1 MSGHAHAK
9 KDREKPCWHDAEKKR
24 SLVTAAR
31 REAMRQMALDDPAE
45 FVRCLH
51 STRFVSL
58 AQLPW
63 WTAFAQTYRWEA
75 AEIVL
80 LAAEVG
86 IGTR

>member
-1 MSGHAHAK
+1 MSGRTVSRQDRAK
-9 KDREKPCWHDAEKKR
+9 ACWHDEEKKR
-24 SLVTAAR
+24 SLVTADR
-31 REAMRQMALDDPAE
+31 REAMRQLALDDPAK
-45 FVRCLH
+45 FVRGLRLA
-51 STRFVSL
+51 SVVSL

-63 WTAFAQTYRWEA
+63 WTAFAETYRWEA